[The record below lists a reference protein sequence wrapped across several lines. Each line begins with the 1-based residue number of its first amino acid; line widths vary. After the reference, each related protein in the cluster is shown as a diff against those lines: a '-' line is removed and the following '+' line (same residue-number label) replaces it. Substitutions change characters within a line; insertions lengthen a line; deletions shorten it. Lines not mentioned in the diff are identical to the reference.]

1 MDYIKLVTILLLG
14 VGDVFPNIKLTG
26 VPRSTNTT
34 AIACFISN
42 NPENGFAFIRIDD
55 LKRLL

>member
-1 MDYIKLVTILLLG
+1 MDKIVILG